1 MKIAFS
7 QRTWQWNMFIHGA
20 YGCGVETDS
29 AIFSG
34 FFKIPHVV
42 VDRVGEDWGGLKK
55 LLGPT
60 LW

>member
-29 AIFSG
+29 GQS
-34 FFKIPHVV
+34 
-42 VDRVGEDWGGLKK
+42 WGGLGGAEEVARTYP
-55 LLGPT
+55 LVN
-60 LW
+60 